1 MEDPPRRRPGELSQL
16 PHYRKRQTSVPLAEV
31 LNDALTSLW
40 VDKRLAA
47 ASVAFHIAED
57 VDRVLRPCTVGAFP
71 LDQEG
76 VAFLLLRGGAHGLES
91 QNCVLVS
98 SFRSPKAL
106 AIFSGFRLGSSGR
119 FDVAGERFTPV
130 GHWRSDSS
138 ENALRD
144 SSAYYSLPSQAR

>member
-16 PHYRKRQTSVPLAEV
+16 PHYRKRKTSVPLAEV
-31 LNDALTSLW
+31 LNDALTGLW

-76 VAFLLLRGGAHGLES
+76 VAFLLLEAGRI
-91 QNCVLVS
+91 VLRVRTVYLS
-98 SFRSPKAL
+98 VLSVRPQPSPL
-106 AIFSGFRLGSSGR
+106 SP
-119 FDVAGERFTPV
+119 D
-130 GHWRSDSS
+130 SDSGHPVRLTWPP
-138 ENALRD
+138 ET
-144 SSAYYSLPSQAR
+144 SLTS

>member
-16 PHYRKRQTSVPLAEV
+16 PHYRKRKTSVPLAEV
-31 LNDALTSLW
+31 LNDALTGLW

-119 FDVAGERFTPV
+119 FDVAGERSLHFRRAL
-130 GHWRSDSS
+130 GSDSV
-138 ENALRD
+138 NALRD